1 MPKKLISFLGTQD
14 YKKVTY
20 IWGEETLPPT
30 RFIQEA
36 LFRVL
41 ARDWGPGDQVVILL
55 TEEAREKNFPAL
67 KEALEAAF
75 REAGIQGNLKDVS
88 ISADESEEGL
98 WDLYGTLL
106 PLLKEGDHLFFDVT
120 HGFRFLSLFAYGVVE
135 YGRVLKRAQ
144 VGGIYYGLLRR
155 GEETHPHPIVDL
167 TPLVRLLDWAHGT
180 RTYLQTGDARPLEES
195 VRSVAREVFT
205 GRKAADR
212 RAVEAQKN
220 LVRDLK
226 NFHENMATC
235 RTLLLPENVAS
246 IQMRLKE
253 SQDLSLDIFPLLDPL
268 LEEIREEFARV
279 AEDIAA
285 ERPLSQIGW
294 GAARWCK
301 DHGLIQQA
309 YTFLVE
315 AIYSKGAEFLG
326 LDPRK
331 KEDRERASQA
341 INAFTGRR
349 GKVSPNRQDHPMAP
363 LGELINQTFS
373 RIVDTRNAINH
384 GNITQQTTS
393 SDNLMRQLEEDLE
406 NARRLMAAMEAALPA
421 GKPPSYAPRLLIL
434 LSHRLLPQQE
444 ADARESL
451 GVTAFTYLPDP
462 LQSLWS
468 QIDPSLE
475 ELEEFLQP
483 IGRWLEEEGQPGDY
497 VLIQG
502 EYGATVWAI
511 GKARALGLIPVYATT
526 RREVVTEEGDD
537 GQVVKKAVFRHVRFR
552 LYPNLGASL

>member
-1 MPKKLISFLGTQD
+1 MPKKLISFLGTRD
-14 YKKVTY
+14 YEEATY

-30 RFIQEA
+30 RFIQVA
-36 LFRVL
+36 LFRAL
-41 ARDWGPGDQVVILL
+41 ARDWGPCDQVVILL
-55 TEEAREKNFPAL
+55 TEEAREKNFPDL

-75 REAGIQGNLKDVS
+75 QEAGIQGNLKDVS
-88 ISADESEEGL
+88 ISVDESEEGL
-98 WDLYGTLL
+98 WDLYRTFL
-106 PLLKEGDHLFFDVT
+106 PLLEEGDQLFFDVT
-120 HGFRFLSLFAYGVVE
+120 HGFRFFPLFAYGVVE
-135 YGRVLKRAQ
+135 YARVLKQVQ
-144 VGGIYYGLLRR
+144 VGGIYYGLLR
-155 GEETHPHPIVDL
+155 GGQKTHPIVDL
-167 TPLVRLLDWAHGT
+167 TPLVRLLDWTHGT

-246 IQMRLKE
+246 IRMRLKE
-253 SQDLSLDIFPLLDPL
+253 SQDLSVDIFPLLDPL
-268 LEEIREEFARV
+268 LEEIQEKFARV
-279 AEDIAA
+279 AEDIAG

-315 AIYSKGAEFLG
+315 AIYSKGAESLG
-326 LDPRK
+326 LDPMK
-331 KEDRERASQA
+331 EEDRERARQA

-349 GKVSPNRQDHPMAP
+349 GKVSPNPKDNPMAP
-363 LGELINQTFS
+363 LGELIHQTFS
-373 RIVDTRNAINH
+373 RIGRTRNAINH
-384 GNITQQTTS
+384 AHITQEPVS
-393 SDNLMRQLEEDLE
+393 SDNLLRQLEEDLE
-406 NARRLMAAMEAALPA
+406 NARRLMAAMEALPA
-421 GKPPSYAPRLLIL
+421 GKPPSYGPRLLIL
-434 LSHRLLPQQE
+434 LTHRLLPQQE

-468 QIDPSLE
+468 QVDPSLE

-511 GKARALGLIPVYATT
+511 GKARTLGLKPVYATT

-552 LYPNLGASL
+552 RYPNLGASL